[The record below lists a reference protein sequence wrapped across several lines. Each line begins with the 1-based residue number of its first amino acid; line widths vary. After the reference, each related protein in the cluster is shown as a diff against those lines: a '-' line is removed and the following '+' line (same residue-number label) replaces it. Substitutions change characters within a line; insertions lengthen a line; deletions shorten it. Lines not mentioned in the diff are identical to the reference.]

1 MQGKKVYIIVEEC
14 HGAIGVATSPKSDMR
29 WLLDEG
35 WIGEYSEYGVYI
47 PGETNPIFG
56 HWEYCSV
63 REYCDREGIAD
74 WQKWLIENASAEGL
88 EEHFLIYLR
97 KHDLA
102 EIE

>member
-1 MQGKKVYIIVEEC
+1 MKVFIIVEEC
-14 HGAIGVATSPKSDMR
+14 HGSIGVATSPKSAMR

-35 WIGEYSEYGVYI
+35 WIGEWSEYGVYI

-56 HWEYCSV
+56 HWEHYSV
-63 REYCDREGIAD
+63 QEYCKQNGIAD
-74 WQKWLIENASAEGL
+74 WQQWLIDNASAEWL

-97 KHDLA
+97 EHDLA